1 MMTMLLGAW
10 HHQAERTTTLVSSTL
25 SSRALKWRKER
36 GREREART
44 GVRETVSV
52 VRVFFIDQSLF
63 LTHTCARAHI
73 GDALDDEISLSQ
85 YRYPEYY
92 RSILVVSLLE
102 F

>member
-1 MMTMLLGAW
+1 M
-10 HHQAERTTTLVSSTL
+10 AER
-25 SSRALKWRKER
+25 ER
-36 GREREART
+36 EREREART

-73 GDALDDEISLSQ
+73 GDALDEISLSQ